1 MTSTNKSFYLLLMTP
16 FVTGTK
22 RTRPTAERRIMEGS
36 YMEQRSNQ
44 VRDDLN
50 LERDIPGS

>member
-22 RTRPTAERRIMEGS
+22 RTRPTAERSMEGS